1 MRVLLEYLGVF
12 AILWVFNYFSIIKP
26 RLKSKKGN
34 KPTELEYLKK
44 IMIYL
49 LKELVIEMEY

>member
-44 IMIYL
+44 IYQI
-49 LKELVIEMEY
+49 